1 MVLKCEVHLD
11 NPKRIYEPGDK
22 LTGHVLLTME
32 VRLIIKAF
40 AIKYTGF
47 AEVKWER
54 ILPPKKVKKINQQN
68 ESEQPSDIG
77 PPIEQCIE
85 VYNNR
90 EDFLSNVNYFVGSEE
105 ATGRIIE
112 RGTYTYPFCVAL
124 PQSCP
129 SSFESA
135 NGHIRYMVEVFIDHK
150 NKREVWYTQQLQ
162 VLKPLDLRRYPEIA
176 EKPGDVL
183 VEENMSWHFFKHPL
197 KMCVN
202 LPQFGY
208 VPGEELSIHVS
219 IENSDKLRL
228 HELTYEL
235 QQICCVTA
243 AHGHKKTKT
252 KYFHIT
258 LAKAMHKFCGPRERN
273 EQHLQTFFWP
283 QTVPNTDPA
292 DCQCLQIGY
301 ELSVQLST
309 SNAKRSLQAKIP
321 IVVGTI
327 SLRAPEEVR
336 QLSGTKQ
343 TAVSA
348 MRSMENLPMKC
359 SEFDMPPTREPQDCF
374 AVATAPEP
382 ESPIRSACELNLR
395 SMSFREAE
403 HLPKTKFNAEPK
415 KSKFNKEQTV
425 FQPTYLYYDLDSL
438 PAVQNAVAGTRTTA
452 ATTAELPS
460 ATEGPQKNASEDQTP
475 ENTASSTRG
484 CARAKKKR
492 KERKSI
498 LEGSS

>member
-1 MVLKCEVHLD
+1 MVLKCQVHLD
-11 NPKRIYEPGDK
+11 NPKRIYAPGDK

-40 AIKYTGF
+40 AIKYSGF

-54 ILPPKKVKKINQQN
+54 ILPPKKVKKINEQN

-135 NGHIRYMVEVFIDHK
+135 NGHIRYMLEVFIDHK

-176 EKPGDVL
+176 EKACDVL
-183 VEENMSWHFFKHPL
+183 VEENMPWHFFKHPL

-202 LPQFGY
+202 LQQFGY
-208 VPGEELSIHVS
+208 VPGEELSVHVS
-219 IENSDKLRL
+219 IENSDNLRL

-235 QQICCVTA
+235 QQISCITA

-252 KYFHIT
+252 KYFHTT
-258 LAKAMHKFCGPRERN
+258 LAKAVHFFYGLRERN
-273 EQHLQTFFWP
+273 EQHLQTFFLP

-292 DCQCLQIGY
+292 DCQCLQISY

-309 SNAKRSLQAKIP
+309 NNTKRSLQAKIP

-327 SLRAPEEVR
+327 SLRAPQEV
-336 QLSGTKQ
+336 QALSGTMP

-348 MRSMENLPMKC
+348 MHSVENLPMKC
-359 SEFDMPPTREPQDCF
+359 REFDVPTTREPQDCF

-382 ESPIRSACELNLR
+382 ESPIQSACELNLR

-425 FQPTYLYYDLDSL
+425 FQPTYLYYDIDSL
-438 PAVQNAVAGTRTTA
+438 PGVQNAVATTTTA
-452 ATTAELPS
+452 AALPS
-460 ATEGPQKNASEDQTP
+460 ATEELQNNASEDQTP
-475 ENTASSTRG
+475 ENTATPTWD
-484 CARAKKKR
+484 CAKFKKKR

-498 LEGSS
+498 IDGSS